1 MKNNLLRN
9 AFYGIAALFLITT
22 TSCDSD
28 DDLPTGP
35 SITVNTFCYGLD
47 SLNSTDVFDA
57 FNREVLETTTAGVF
71 NTRTFIVDDNI
82 TVDNGQ
88 LDGTGFLI
96 TLDLYGNREQEFQ
109 SGTYAIGDTED
120 VADAVITYF
129 TDYDASMR
137 TNVGVELVSGFVGVS
152 PFRTGYALE
161 IDGIDANGDRFHG
174 IYLGEVTP
182 LN

>member
-1 MKNNLLRN
+1 MNNNLLKN
-9 AFYGIAALFLITT
+9 AFYGIAALFLIIT

-35 SITVNTFCYGLD
+35 SIIVNTFCYGLD
-47 SLNSTDVFDA
+47 ALNSTDVFAA
-57 FNREVLETTTAGVF
+57 FNREVLETSTTGVF
-71 NTRTFIVDDNI
+71 NTRTFIVDENI
-82 TVDNGQ
+82 TLENGQ

-96 TLDLYGNREQEFQ
+96 TLDLYGNRELEFQ
-109 SGTYAIGDTED
+109 SGTYVIGDTEE
-120 VADAVITYF
+120 VGDAVITYF

-137 TNVGVELVSGFVGVS
+137 TNEGVEIVSGLVGVS
-152 PFRTGYALE
+152 PYRTGYAIE

-174 IYLGEVTP
+174 IYLGEITP